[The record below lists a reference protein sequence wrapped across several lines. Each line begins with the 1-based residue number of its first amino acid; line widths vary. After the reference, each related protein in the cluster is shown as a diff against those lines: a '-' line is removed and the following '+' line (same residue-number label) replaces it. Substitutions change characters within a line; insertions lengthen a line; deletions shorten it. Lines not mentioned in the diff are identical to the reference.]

1 LITIIEKT
9 KNKAKNHKT
18 NIKKTLN
25 TLFGLFAGCRS
36 LVKAGNRLG
45 TRLTFEGVPQN
56 PCSHGAHKGHIS
68 LLESYAFSVDFG
80 KVGDYIICIRII
92 VKTKKQ
98 VTYAQIP

>member
-1 LITIIEKT
+1 MITIIEKT

-56 PCSHGAHKGHIS
+56 PCSHRAHKGHIS
-68 LLESYAFSVDFG
+68 LLVSYTFGVDCRE
-80 KVGDYIICIRII
+80 VGDYIICIRKI
-92 VKTKKQ
+92 VKTKKL